1 MRAMA
6 EIRRLTVQQLPT
18 PISVIPSP
26 MVDTSYLP
34 FAVWSV
40 CTDFGKPGLKLADN
54 LTELT

>member
-1 MRAMA
+1 MSGMK
-6 EIRRLTVQQLPT
+6 RLTVQQLPT
-18 PISVIPSP
+18 SISVIPSP